1 MPQVSVTDWIMV
13 GITAVYVIATIFIS
27 VANIRSAKATRE
39 QLAESKRQYD
49 DKRSLEVMPYIQV
62 ESIDERLFDY
72 RLSLDLEKGALFFT
86 ECIVGISIKNV
97 GLGAAKAITFT
108 YFCNKC
114 LQVNDNV
121 PFLFQAL
128 IPGENKTVKLTFRC
142 PPDRTKD
149 MTTKL
154 VLHYSDL
161 LENKYDQSIEFFL
174 PKARNTME
182 LKLLPP
188 KRVLIADN

>member
-72 RLSLDLEKGALFFT
+72 RLSLTWRREHCFLLNAL
-86 ECIVGISIKNV
+86 
-97 GLGAAKAITFT
+97 
-108 YFCNKC
+108 
-114 LQVNDNV
+114 
-121 PFLFQAL
+121 
-128 IPGENKTVKLTFRC
+128 
-142 PPDRTKD
+142 
-149 MTTKL
+149 L
-154 VLHYSDL
+154 V
-161 LENKYDQSIEFFL
+161 
-174 PKARNTME
+174 
-182 LKLLPP
+182 
-188 KRVLIADN
+188 